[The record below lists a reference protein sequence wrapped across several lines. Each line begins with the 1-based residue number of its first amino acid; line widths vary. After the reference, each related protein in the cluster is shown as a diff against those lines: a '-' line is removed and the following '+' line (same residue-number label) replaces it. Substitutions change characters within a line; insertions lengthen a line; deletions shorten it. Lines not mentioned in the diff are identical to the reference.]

1 MRALVKEVAP
11 EAPMYRMFTI
21 EELVGDSMA
30 QLSFTLIALGL
41 AAGLSLFLG
50 MVGLYGI
57 LSSVVTERT
66 RELGIRI
73 ALGAASCRR
82 AADGRRSGRARRRL
96 GVVVGLIV
104 ALFGARALES
114 LLYGVRAFDAATL
127 VGTSLLMLLIG
138 AVASW
143 IPAYRASSVDPV
155 ETLAES

>member
-1 MRALVKEVAP
+1 
-11 EAPMYRMFTI
+11 MFTI

-57 LSSVVTERT
+57 LSSMVTERT

-73 ALGAASCRR
+73 ALGADPAGVRR
-82 AADGRRSGRARRRL
+82 MVVVQGVRVVGL
-96 GVVVGLIV
+96 GVIVGLIV

-127 VGTSLLMLLIG
+127 VGTALLMLLIG
-138 AVASW
+138 VVASW

-155 ETLAES
+155 ETLSES